1 MRRVRDYVERSGGQ
15 VQFLPLTERWAVAG
29 RLADTFP
36 LDRELARAPRS
47 FRQGAHWIRLLLV
60 DRAVTNPER
69 TAVFTISDTPW
80 VPAVTAA
87 VAAAIVAPRLPRWL
101 RWAAYG
107 GVAVW
112 ALWDGRAARYLAMH
126 RDLARVAPG
135 SVILADFLTTES
147 GAAIEWAADAMTF
160 ASQDTQ
166 LVALVPVSGNA
177 RRDAARERMYVRRLG
192 FQVVGRTRARGQE
205 AAILVRG

>member
-15 VQFLPLTERWAVAG
+15 VQFLPLAERWAVAG

-36 LDRELARAPRS
+36 LDRELARAPRPL
-47 FRQGAHWIRLLLV
+47 RQGAHWVRLLVV

-80 VPAVTAA
+80 VPAATTA
-87 VAAAIVAPRLPRWL
+87 VAAAILAPRLPRWL

-107 GVAVW
+107 GLGVW
-112 ALWDGRAARYLAMH
+112 ALRDGRAARYLTMH
-126 RDLARVAPG
+126 RDLTRVAPG
-135 SVILADFLTTES
+135 SVVLADFLTTES
-147 GAAIEWAADAMTF
+147 GAAIEWAAEAMTF
-160 ASQDTQ
+160 ASQDTP

-177 RRDAARERMYVRRLG
+177 RRDAARQRMYVRRLG
-192 FQVVGRTRARGQE
+192 FRVVGRTSGRGQQ
-205 AAILVRG
+205 AVILVRS